1 MASNINN
8 GVISITNSD
17 GTNGIGNDVIPG
29 TISISAV
36 SENDYILERLLVSI
50 DGKDNVEVPFNNL
63 TKKIYL
69 YNTC

>member
-1 MASNINN
+1 VASNINN